1 MKFGDKIRFL
11 RRKANMNQ
19 TELAKKLGVGTSTV
33 GSWETNIREPDFRI
47 LVKLSEIFNVSID
60 YLLNSHNDNS
70 ILIIGREGTFKNIKV
85 SDEQIEIIENFIE
98 KLKNENGDK
107 NN

>member
-19 TELAKKLGVGTSTV
+19 TELAEKLGVGTSTI
-33 GSWETNIREPDFRI
+33 GSWETNIRKPDFNYI
-47 LVKLSEIFNVSID
+47 IKLSEIFNVSID

-70 ILIIGREGTFKNIKV
+70 IVILGREGTFKNITV
-85 SDEQIEIIENFIE
+85 TDEQIKIIEDFIDT
-98 KLKNENGDK
+98 LKSEDENK
-107 NN
+107 K